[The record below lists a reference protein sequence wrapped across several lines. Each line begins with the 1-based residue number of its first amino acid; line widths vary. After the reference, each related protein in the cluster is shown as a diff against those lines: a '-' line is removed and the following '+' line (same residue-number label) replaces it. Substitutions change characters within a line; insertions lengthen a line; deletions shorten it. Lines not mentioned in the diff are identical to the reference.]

1 MLNLST
7 FITAAAGTA
16 CAFILMALAAT
27 RIRHAYLRIGRT
39 YTQLNPLR
47 RQAPHRLVGTHRRH
61 MRPSQDAAP
70 IRVGDDLLCTYRIT
84 PRWLRTH
91 RN

>member
-16 CAFILMALAAT
+16 CAFILLALAAT

-39 YTQLNPLR
+39 YTQLNPIR
-47 RQAPHRLVGTHRRH
+47 RQAPHRRY
-61 MRPSQDAAP
+61 MRPSGFDGP
-70 IRVGDDLLCTYRIT
+70 IAYNGHLLYTYRVT
-84 PRWLRTH
+84 PKWTRLH